1 MEQTKPIV
9 ALVYDFDGTLSPGNM
24 QEYDFIPAVGKSNH
38 DFWYESSQLA
48 RDCDADPILTY
59 MARMIAE
66 ARAKK
71 ISLTRENFRESGSKI
86 GLYPGVREWFAR
98 VNAYGDDKGLNIVH
112 YINSSGIKEMIEG
125 TPIAGE
131 FKKIYACSFLYDDA
145 GEAYWPGVAINYTNK
160 TQFIYKINKGVEP
173 VWDGQA
179 VNEYIPE
186 HLRPVPFRRMIYFG
200 DGTTDIPCMR
210 LVKASGGYSIAVY
223 NPADSGHTGGR
234 RADGEEGYAEKV
246 ARKLIAEDRVNF
258 VSAAD
263 YREGKTLDRIVRTI
277 IDKIAAEVELSRL

>member
-1 MEQTKPIV
+1 MEQNKPTV
-9 ALVYDFDGTLSPGNM
+9 ALIYDFDGTLSPGNM

-38 DFWYESSQLA
+38 DFWSESSGLA

-66 ARAKK
+66 ARAKN
-71 ISLTRENFRESGSKI
+71 IPLTKRSFSESGGKI
-86 GLYPGVREWFAR
+86 ALYPGVAGWFGR
-98 VNAYGDDKGLNIVH
+98 INRYGAEKGLNIVH

-160 TQFIYKINKGVEP
+160 TQFIYKINKGVEA
-173 VWDGQA
+173 VWDGKA

-223 NPADSGHTGGR
+223 NPAESGQLGR
-234 RADGEEGYAEKV
+234 EGYAEE
-246 ARKLIAEDRVNF
+246 AALRLLDEDRVNF

-263 YREGKTLDRIVRTI
+263 YSEGKTLDRIVHTI
-277 IDKIAAEVELSRL
+277 IDKIAAEVELAKLTRPL